1 MRTKQYKVFAADFE
15 TTVYEG
21 QEYTEVWASG
31 LCPLYT
37 EDVVIFHSI
46 GETYDFLKSL
56 KCNVMVYYHNLKF
69 DGTFWL
75 SYLLDVL
82 KMPQAYIKTST
93 DSEFDVKWLHDK
105 DMKNDTFKYTIS
117 DRGQWYSIIIRT
129 GGHFIEIRDS
139 LKLMPFSLAEIAKGF
154 NTKHKK
160 LDMNYTGF
168 RYAGCPITE
177 EERRY
182 LENDV
187 FVLKEA
193 LEFMYDQGHN
203 DLTIGS
209 CCLSEF
215 KALTGKHKYADLFPD
230 LTSMKV
236 DKSFFDLS
244 KIDPN
249 AFLRNDADNYIRKSY
264 RGGWCYLVEGKAKKK
279 HLNGFTADVNSL
291 YPSMMHSESGN
302 VYPVGVPTFWKGDF
316 IPEEATRRG
325 RYYFIRIKTR
335 FYLKKGYLP
344 FIQIKG
350 SWLYKGTESLKTSD
364 IKDPETGKTSRFYID
379 LDGKVSD
386 SAVILTL
393 TQTDFA
399 LLKEHYDLKDLVILD
414 GCFFD
419 AKAGI
424 FDTYIDKY
432 KKIKAESKGAKR
444 TLAKLF

>member
-1 MRTKQYKVFAADFE
+1 MKTKQFKVFAGDFE

-93 DSEFDVKWLHDK
+93 DSEFTVEWLHDK

-117 DRGQWYSIIIRT
+117 DRGQWYSIIIKT
-129 GGHFIEIRDS
+129 GGRYIEIRDS

-160 LDMNYTGF
+160 LDMQYTGF

-177 EERRY
+177 DERRY

-215 KALTGKHKYADLFPD
+215 KRLTGKNRYADLFPD
-230 LTSMKV
+230 LTALKV
-236 DKSFFDLS
+236 EKSFFDLS
-244 KIDPN
+244 RIDEN

-264 RGGWCYLVEGKAKKK
+264 RGGWCYLVEGKEKRK

-302 VYPVGVPTFWKGDF
+302 LYPVGLPTFWKGDF
-316 IPEEATRRG
+316 IPEEATQRG
-325 RYYFIRIKTR
+325 RYYFIRLKTR

-350 SWLYKGTESLKTSD
+350 SWLYKGTKSLKTSD
-364 IKDPETGKTSRFYID
+364 IEDPETGKTSRFYLD
-379 LDGKVSD
+379 LDGKVTD

-393 TQTDFA
+393 TQTDYQ
-399 LLKEHYDLKDLVILD
+399 LLREHYELKDTEILD
-414 GCFFD
+414 GCYFD
-419 AKAGI
+419 AKIGI